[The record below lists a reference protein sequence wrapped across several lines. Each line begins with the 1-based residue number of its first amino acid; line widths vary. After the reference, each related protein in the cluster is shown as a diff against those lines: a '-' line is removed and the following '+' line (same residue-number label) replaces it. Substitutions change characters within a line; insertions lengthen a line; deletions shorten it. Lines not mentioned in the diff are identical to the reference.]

1 MIVDHVGTLF
11 VVSIS
16 QPGDLARAVV
26 VAATCLVSLS
36 NTSNSAEFGAS
47 PYPKGF
53 RDIYAGVVPT
63 VPGLYVLND
72 VYHYDGSANALVFNG
87 AAQLGVEAKF
97 TADFLPLTYVTKW
110 KILGGTYA
118 FGVTPAI
125 MSMNVDVGL
134 TVPSFTGPLGRHF
147 GPFSITFGDTE
158 TNIGDTGITPI
169 TLGWHSGN
177 FYWNAGLCIFAPTG
191 KYDKR
196 DLANTSLNHWAVI
209 PTFAITYFDA
219 KANWQVSGAFAY
231 AVNFENPE
239 TDYTSGDLFHF
250 DGSITKN
257 FGPLGVGAVAYSM
270 IQTTPDSGA
279 GARFGPNEARV
290 YGAGPIVTYTLGSNP
305 VTALTLIAKWYHEFG
320 AENALEGDT
329 VVASAS
335 FKF

>member
-1 MIVDHVGTLF
+1 MTARQTL
-11 VVSIS
+11 
-16 QPGDLARAVV
+16 
-26 VAATCLVSLS
+26 
-36 NTSNSAEFGAS
+36 
-47 PYPKGF
+47 
-53 RDIYAGVVPT
+53 
-63 VPGLYVLND
+63 
-72 VYHYDGSANALVFNG
+72 FNG